1 MNLGR
6 VQFFFLSGKDRFETV
21 MSLPEVIRLVIC
33 GLADNDRSSTRRKQ
47 ICNCTSNS
55 NHTAQHSS
63 DNIPSSIKDV
73 RSAGTLCARGLIV
86 MSAFNDAEVPNKT
99 QIIFILTADT
109 QIFHNRHRFVL
120 QLLPHFFIYIWR
132 RSKLLTYF
140 LANFVVLVL
149 YNR

>member
-1 MNLGR
+1 MNLSVGR

-73 RSAGTLCARGLIV
+73 RSAGTFSRRELVV
-86 MSAFNDAEVPNKT
+86 MEAFNARK
-99 QIIFILTADT
+99 
-109 QIFHNRHRFVL
+109 
-120 QLLPHFFIYIWR
+120 
-132 RSKLLTYF
+132 
-140 LANFVVLVL
+140 VV
-149 YNR
+149 R